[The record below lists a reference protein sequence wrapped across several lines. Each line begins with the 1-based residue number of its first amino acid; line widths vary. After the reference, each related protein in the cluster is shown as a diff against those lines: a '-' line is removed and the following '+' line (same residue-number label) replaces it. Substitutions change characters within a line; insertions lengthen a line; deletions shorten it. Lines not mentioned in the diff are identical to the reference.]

1 MPFLFLF
8 VFYLQFVFL
17 IMTVQLFVPCFID
30 QLYPQ
35 VAFNTIK
42 VLEKAGC
49 IVKYNEKQTCC
60 GQPAFNAGFWGE
72 SKDVCTKF
80 VQDFDGADYIVSP
93 SASCTGFVRNNYG
106 KLFENNAFQSP
117 AKKVTNRM
125 FELSEF
131 LVKILNVTDLG
142 ASFNGKVTYHDSCA
156 GLRECNIKT
165 EPRTLLNAVNGVELV
180 EMNDT
185 DMCCGFG
192 GSFAVK
198 FDTISVA
205 MADQKIDNAIA
216 TNAEYIVS
224 TDMSCLMHLDG
235 RINFNGQA
243 IKVLHLADVLASG
256 Y

>member
-1 MPFLFLF
+1 MK
-8 VFYLQFVFL
+8 
-17 IMTVQLFVPCFID
+17 VQLFIPCFID

-35 VAFNTIK
+35 VAFNTVKI
-42 VLEKAGC
+42 LEKAGC
-49 IVKYNEKQTCC
+49 TVAYNTQQTCC

-80 VQDFDGADYIVSP
+80 VQDFDGSDYIVSP
-93 SASCTGFVRNNYG
+93 SASCAGFIRNNYG

-117 AKKVTNRM
+117 AKKVSSQI

-131 LVKILNVTDLG
+131 LVKILGTTALG
-142 ASFNGKVTYHDSCA
+142 ASFNGKATFHDSCA
-156 GLRECNIKT
+156 GLRECNIKS
-165 EPRTLLNAVNGVELV
+165 EPRVLLSQVEGLELI
-180 EMNDT
+180 EMNDNET
-185 DMCCGFG
+185 CCGFG

-198 FDTISVA
+198 YDTISVA

-216 TNAEYIVS
+216 TEAEYIIS

-235 RINFNGQA
+235 RINHTGQQ
-243 IKVLHLADVLASG
+243 IKVIHLADILASG

>member
-1 MPFLFLF
+1 MK
-8 VFYLQFVFL
+8 
-17 IMTVQLFVPCFID
+17 VQLFIPCFID

-35 VAFNTIK
+35 VAFNTVKI
-42 VLEKAGC
+42 LEKAGC
-49 IVKYNEKQTCC
+49 TVAYNTQQTCC

-93 SASCTGFVRNNYG
+93 SASCAGFIRNNYG

-117 AKKVTNRM
+117 AKKVSSQI

-131 LVKILNVTDLG
+131 LVKILGVTDLG
-142 ASFNGKVTYHDSCA
+142 ASFNGKVTFHDSCA
-156 GLRECNIKT
+156 GLRECNIKA
-165 EPRTLLNAVNGVELV
+165 EPRTLLQQVEGLELI

-185 DMCCGFG
+185 ETCCGFG

-198 FDTISVA
+198 YDTISVA

-216 TNAEYIVS
+216 TDAEYIIS

-235 RINFNGQA
+235 RINHNGQQ
-243 IKVLHLADVLASG
+243 IKVIHLADILASG

>member
-1 MPFLFLF
+1 
-8 VFYLQFVFL
+8 
-17 IMTVQLFVPCFID
+17 MTVQLFVPCFID

-49 IVKYNEKQTCC
+49 EVKYNPNQTCC

-80 VQDFDGADYIVSP
+80 VQDFDTADYIVSP
-93 SASCTGFVRNNYG
+93 SASCTGFVRNNFG

-117 AKKVTNRM
+117 AKKVANQI

-131 LVKILNVTDLG
+131 LVKVLNISDFG
-142 ASFNGKVTYHDSCA
+142 AEFNAKVTYHDSCA
-156 GLRECNIKT
+156 ALRECKIME
-165 EPRTLLNAVNGVELV
+165 EPRKLLAAVKGLELV
-180 EMNDT
+180 EMKDT
-185 DMCCGFG
+185 TTCCGFG

-198 FDTISVA
+198 YDTISVA

-216 TNAEYIVS
+216 TEAEYIVS
-224 TDMSCLMHLDG
+224 TDTSCLMHLEG
-235 RINFNGQA
+235 RINFNGTP
-243 IKVLHLADVLASG
+243 IKIIHLADILASG

>member
-1 MPFLFLF
+1 MK
-8 VFYLQFVFL
+8 
-17 IMTVQLFVPCFID
+17 VQLFIPCFID

-35 VAFNTIK
+35 VAFNTVKI
-42 VLEKAGC
+42 LEKAGC
-49 IVKYNEKQTCC
+49 TVAYNTQQTCC

-93 SASCTGFVRNNYG
+93 SASCAGFIRNNYG

-117 AKKVTNRM
+117 AKKVSSQI

-131 LVKILNVTDLG
+131 LVKILGVTDLG
-142 ASFNGKVTYHDSCA
+142 ASFNGKVTFHDSCA
-156 GLRECNIKT
+156 GLRECNIKA
-165 EPRTLLNAVNGVELV
+165 EPRALLQQVEGLELI

-185 DMCCGFG
+185 ETCCGFG

-198 FDTISVA
+198 YDTISVA

-216 TNAEYIVS
+216 TDAEYIIS

-235 RINFNGQA
+235 RINHNGQQ
-243 IKVLHLADVLASG
+243 IKVIHLADILASG

>member
-1 MPFLFLF
+1 MK
-8 VFYLQFVFL
+8 
-17 IMTVQLFVPCFID
+17 VQLFIPCFID

-35 VAFNTIK
+35 VAFNTVK

-49 IVKYNEKQTCC
+49 TVAYNTQQTCC

-93 SASCTGFVRNNYG
+93 SASCAGFIRNNYG

-117 AKKVTNRM
+117 AKKVASQI

-131 LVKILNVTDLG
+131 LVKILGITDLG
-142 ASFNGKVTYHDSCA
+142 ASFNGKATFHDSCA
-156 GLRECNIKT
+156 GLRECNIKA
-165 EPRTLLNAVNGVELV
+165 EPRALLSQVEGLELV

-185 DMCCGFG
+185 ETCCGFG

-198 FDTISVA
+198 YDTISVA

-216 TNAEYIVS
+216 TEAEFIIS

-235 RINFNGQA
+235 RINHHGQQ
-243 IKVLHLADVLASG
+243 IKVIHLADIVASG

>member
-1 MPFLFLF
+1 M
-8 VFYLQFVFL
+8 Q
-17 IMTVQLFVPCFID
+17 VQLFIPCFID

-35 VAFNTIK
+35 VAFNTVKI
-42 VLEKAGC
+42 LEKAGC
-49 IVKYNEKQTCC
+49 TVKYNTQQTCC

-93 SASCTGFVRNNYG
+93 SASCAGFIRNNYG

-117 AKKVTNRM
+117 AKKVSSQI

-131 LVKILNVTDLG
+131 LVQILNVTDLG
-142 ASFNGKVTYHDSCA
+142 ASFIGKATFHDSCA
-156 GLRECNIKT
+156 GLRECNIKA
-165 EPRTLLNAVNGVELV
+165 EPRALLSQVEGLELV
-180 EMNDT
+180 EMNDNET
-185 DMCCGFG
+185 CCGFG

-198 FDTISVA
+198 YDTISVA

-216 TNAEYIVS
+216 TEAEYIIS
-224 TDMSCLMHLDG
+224 TDMSCLMHIDG
-235 RINFNGQA
+235 RINHNGQQ
-243 IKVLHLADVLASG
+243 IKVIHLADILASG

>member
-1 MPFLFLF
+1 
-8 VFYLQFVFL
+8 
-17 IMTVQLFVPCFID
+17 MTVQLFIPCFID

-35 VAFNTIK
+35 VAFNTVKI
-42 VLEKAGC
+42 LEKAGC
-49 IVKYNEKQTCC
+49 TVHYNTQQTCC

-93 SASCTGFVRNNYG
+93 SASCAGFVRNNYG

-117 AKKVTNRM
+117 AKKVATQI

-131 LVKILNVTDLG
+131 LVKVLNITDLG
-142 ASFNGKVTYHDSCA
+142 ASFNGIATYHDSCA
-156 GLRECNIKT
+156 GLRECNIKA
-165 EPRTLLNAVNGVELV
+165 EPRALLNKVQGLELV
-180 EMNDT
+180 EMNDNET
-185 DMCCGFG
+185 CCGFG

-198 FDTISVA
+198 YDTISVA

-216 TNAEYIVS
+216 TNAEFIIS

-235 RINFNGQA
+235 RINHNGQS
-243 IKVLHLADVLASG
+243 IKVIHLADVLASG
-256 Y
+256 I

>member
-1 MPFLFLF
+1 MK
-8 VFYLQFVFL
+8 
-17 IMTVQLFVPCFID
+17 VQLFIPCFID

-35 VAFNTIK
+35 VAFNTVKI
-42 VLEKAGC
+42 LEKAGC
-49 IVKYNEKQTCC
+49 TVAYNTQQTCC

-93 SASCTGFVRNNYG
+93 SESCAGFIRNNYG

-117 AKKVTNRM
+117 AKKVASQI

-131 LVKILNVTDLG
+131 LVKILGVTDLG
-142 ASFNGKVTYHDSCA
+142 ASFNGKVTFHDSCA
-156 GLRECNIKT
+156 GLRECNIKA
-165 EPRTLLNAVNGVELV
+165 EPRALLSQVEGLELV
-180 EMNDT
+180 EINDNET
-185 DMCCGFG
+185 CCGFG

-198 FDTISVA
+198 YDTISVA
-205 MADQKIDNAIA
+205 MADQKIENAIA
-216 TNAEYIVS
+216 TEAEYIIS

-235 RINFNGQA
+235 RINHNGQQ
-243 IKVLHLADVLASG
+243 IKVIHLADILASG

>member
-1 MPFLFLF
+1 MN
-8 VFYLQFVFL
+8 
-17 IMTVQLFVPCFID
+17 VQLFVPCFID

-49 IVKYNEKQTCC
+49 TVKYNEQQTCC
-60 GQPAFNAGFWGE
+60 GQPAFNAGFWSE

-80 VQDFDGADYIVSP
+80 VQDFDGIDYIVSP

-106 KLFENNAFQSP
+106 QLFQNNAFQSP
-117 AKKVTNRM
+117 ARKVSNQI

-131 LVKILNVTDLG
+131 LTKIMNVTNLG
-142 ASFNGKVTYHDSCA
+142 AEFNAKITYHDSCA
-156 GLRECNIKT
+156 GLRECKIK
-165 EPRTLLNAVNGVELV
+165 EAPRTLLTQVKGLELV
-180 EMNDT
+180 EILNT
-185 DMCCGFG
+185 ETCCGFG
-192 GSFAVK
+192 GSFATK
-198 FDTISVA
+198 YDTISVA
-205 MADQKIDNAIA
+205 MADQKIDNAI
-216 TNAEYIVS
+216 TTEAEYIVS

-243 IKVLHLADVLASG
+243 IKVIHISDVLASG

>member
-1 MPFLFLF
+1 MK
-8 VFYLQFVFL
+8 
-17 IMTVQLFVPCFID
+17 VQLFIPCFID

-35 VAFNTIK
+35 VAFNTVK

-49 IVKYNEKQTCC
+49 TVAYNTQQTCC

-93 SASCTGFVRNNYG
+93 SASCAGFVRNNYG

-117 AKKVTNRM
+117 AKKVASQI

-131 LVKILNVTDLG
+131 LVKILAVTELG
-142 ASFNGKVTYHDSCA
+142 ASFNGKATFHDSCA
-156 GLRECNIKT
+156 GLRECNIKA
-165 EPRTLLNAVNGVELV
+165 EPRALLSQVNGLELV

-185 DMCCGFG
+185 ETCCGFG

-198 FDTISVA
+198 YDTISVA
-205 MADQKIDNAIA
+205 MADQKIDHAIA
-216 TNAEYIVS
+216 TEAEYIIS

-235 RINFNGQA
+235 RINFNGQQ
-243 IKVLHLADVLASG
+243 IKVIHLADVLASG

>member
-1 MPFLFLF
+1 M
-8 VFYLQFVFL
+8 Q
-17 IMTVQLFVPCFID
+17 VQLFIPCFID

-35 VAFNTIK
+35 VAFNTVKI
-42 VLEKAGC
+42 LEKAGC
-49 IVKYNEKQTCC
+49 TVKYNTQQTCC

-93 SASCTGFVRNNYG
+93 SASCAGFVRNNYG

-117 AKKVTNRM
+117 AKKVSTQI

-131 LVKILNVTDLG
+131 LVKILGITDLG
-142 ASFNGKVTYHDSCA
+142 ASFNGKATYHDSCA
-156 GLRECNIKT
+156 GLRECNIKA
-165 EPRTLLNAVNGVELV
+165 EPRALLSQVQGLELV
-180 EMNDT
+180 EMNDNET
-185 DMCCGFG
+185 CCGFG

-198 FDTISVA
+198 YDTISVA

-216 TNAEYIVS
+216 TDAEYIIS
-224 TDMSCLMHLDG
+224 TDMSCLMHIDG
-235 RINFNGQA
+235 RINHNGQQ
-243 IKVLHLADVLASG
+243 IKVIHLADILSSG

>member
-1 MPFLFLF
+1 MK
-8 VFYLQFVFL
+8 
-17 IMTVQLFVPCFID
+17 VQLFIPCFID

-35 VAFNTIK
+35 VAFNTVK

-49 IVKYNEKQTCC
+49 TVAYNTQQTCC

-93 SASCTGFVRNNYG
+93 SASCAGFIRNNYG

-117 AKKVTNRM
+117 AKKVASQI

-131 LVKILNVTDLG
+131 LVKILGITELG
-142 ASFNGKVTYHDSCA
+142 ASFNGKATFHDSCA
-156 GLRECNIKT
+156 GLRECNIKA
-165 EPRTLLNAVNGVELV
+165 EPRALLSQVEGLELV

-185 DMCCGFG
+185 ETCCGFG

-198 FDTISVA
+198 YDTISVA

-216 TNAEYIVS
+216 TEAEFIIS

-235 RINFNGQA
+235 RINHHGQQ
-243 IKVLHLADVLASG
+243 IKVIHLADIIASG

>member
-1 MPFLFLF
+1 MK
-8 VFYLQFVFL
+8 
-17 IMTVQLFVPCFID
+17 VQLFIPCFID

-35 VAFNTIK
+35 VAFNTVKI
-42 VLEKAGC
+42 LEKAGC
-49 IVKYNEKQTCC
+49 TVAYNTQQTCC

-80 VQDFDGADYIVSP
+80 VQDFDGVDYIVSP
-93 SASCTGFVRNNYG
+93 SASCAGFIRNNYG

-117 AKKVTNRM
+117 AKKVSSQI

-131 LVKILNVTDLG
+131 LVKILGVTDLG
-142 ASFNGKVTYHDSCA
+142 ASFNGKVTFHDSCA
-156 GLRECNIKT
+156 GLRECNIKA
-165 EPRTLLNAVNGVELV
+165 EPRALLQQVEGLELI

-185 DMCCGFG
+185 ETCCGFG

-198 FDTISVA
+198 YDTISVA

-216 TNAEYIVS
+216 TDAEYIIS

-235 RINFNGQA
+235 RINHNGKQ
-243 IKVLHLADVLASG
+243 IKVIHLADILASG
-256 Y
+256 F

>member
-1 MPFLFLF
+1 M
-8 VFYLQFVFL
+8 Q
-17 IMTVQLFVPCFID
+17 VQLFIPCFID

-35 VAFNTIK
+35 VAFNTVKI
-42 VLEKAGC
+42 LEKAGC
-49 IVKYNEKQTCC
+49 TVKYNTQQTCC

-93 SASCTGFVRNNYG
+93 SASCAGFVRNNYG

-117 AKKVTNRM
+117 AKKVAAQI

-131 LVKILNVTDLG
+131 LVKILGITDLG
-142 ASFNGKVTYHDSCA
+142 ASFNGKATYHDSCA
-156 GLRECNIKT
+156 GLRECNIKA
-165 EPRTLLNAVNGVELV
+165 EPRALLNQVHGLELV
-180 EMNDT
+180 EMNDNET
-185 DMCCGFG
+185 CCGFG

-198 FDTISVA
+198 YDTISVA

-216 TNAEYIVS
+216 TDAEYIIS
-224 TDMSCLMHLDG
+224 TDMSCLMHIDG
-235 RINFNGQA
+235 RINHNGQQ
-243 IKVLHLADVLASG
+243 IKVIHLADVLASG

>member
-1 MPFLFLF
+1 
-8 VFYLQFVFL
+8 VSY
-17 IMTVQLFVPCFID
+17 
-30 QLYPQ
+30 
-35 VAFNTIK
+35 NTQ
-42 VLEKAGC
+42 
-49 IVKYNEKQTCC
+49 QTCC

-80 VQDFDGADYIVSP
+80 VQDFDGVDYIVSP
-93 SASCTGFVRNNYG
+93 SASCAGFIRNNYG

-117 AKKVTNRM
+117 AKKVSSQI

-131 LVKILNVTDLG
+131 LVKILGVTDLG
-142 ASFNGKVTYHDSCA
+142 ASFNGKVTFHDSCA
-156 GLRECNIKT
+156 GLRECNIKA
-165 EPRTLLNAVNGVELV
+165 EPRALLQQVEGLELI

-185 DMCCGFG
+185 ETCCGFG

-198 FDTISVA
+198 YDTISVA

-216 TNAEYIVS
+216 TDAEYIIS

-235 RINFNGQA
+235 RINHNGQQ
-243 IKVLHLADVLASG
+243 IKVIHLADILASG

>member
-1 MPFLFLF
+1 MK
-8 VFYLQFVFL
+8 
-17 IMTVQLFVPCFID
+17 VQLFIPCFID

-35 VAFNTIK
+35 VAFNTVKI
-42 VLEKAGC
+42 LEKAGC
-49 IVKYNEKQTCC
+49 TVAYNTQQTCC

-93 SASCTGFVRNNYG
+93 SASCAGFVRNNYG

-117 AKKVTNRM
+117 AKKVATQI

-131 LVKILNVTDLG
+131 LVKILGVTDLG
-142 ASFNGKVTYHDSCA
+142 ASFNGKATYHDSCA
-156 GLRECNIKT
+156 GLRECNIKA
-165 EPRTLLNAVNGVELV
+165 EPRALLSQVHGLELV
-180 EMNDT
+180 EMNDNET
-185 DMCCGFG
+185 CCGFG

-198 FDTISVA
+198 YDTISVA

-216 TNAEYIVS
+216 TDAEYIIS

-235 RINFNGQA
+235 RINHNGQQ
-243 IKVLHLADVLASG
+243 IKVIHLADVLTSG

>member
-1 MPFLFLF
+1 MK
-8 VFYLQFVFL
+8 
-17 IMTVQLFVPCFID
+17 VQLFIPCFID

-35 VAFNTIK
+35 VAFNTVK

-49 IVKYNEKQTCC
+49 TVAYNTQQTCC

-93 SASCTGFVRNNYG
+93 SASCAGFIRNNYG

-117 AKKVTNRM
+117 AKKVSSQI

-131 LVKILNVTDLG
+131 LVKILGITELG
-142 ASFNGKVTYHDSCA
+142 ASFNGKATFHDSCA
-156 GLRECNIKT
+156 GLRECNIKA
-165 EPRTLLNAVNGVELV
+165 EPRVLLSQVTGLELV

-185 DMCCGFG
+185 ETCCGFG

-198 FDTISVA
+198 YDTISVA

-216 TNAEYIVS
+216 TEAEFIIS

-235 RINFNGQA
+235 RINHHGQQ
-243 IKVLHLADVLASG
+243 IKVIHLADILASG

>member
-1 MPFLFLF
+1 MK
-8 VFYLQFVFL
+8 
-17 IMTVQLFVPCFID
+17 VQLFIPCFID

-35 VAFNTIK
+35 VAFNTVKI
-42 VLEKAGC
+42 LEKAGC
-49 IVKYNEKQTCC
+49 TVAYNTQQTCC

-93 SASCTGFVRNNYG
+93 SASCAGFIRNNYG

-117 AKKVTNRM
+117 AKKVSSQI

-131 LVKILNVTDLG
+131 LVKILGITDLG
-142 ASFNGKVTYHDSCA
+142 ASFNGKATFHDSCA
-156 GLRECNIKT
+156 GLRECNIKA
-165 EPRTLLNAVNGVELV
+165 EPRALLQQVEGLELV

-185 DMCCGFG
+185 ETCCGFG

-198 FDTISVA
+198 YDTISVA

-216 TNAEYIVS
+216 TDAEYVIS
-224 TDMSCLMHLDG
+224 TDMSCLMHIDG
-235 RINFNGQA
+235 RINHNGQQ
-243 IKVLHLADVLASG
+243 IKVIHLADILASG